1 MIKLNSTMKRSLATF
16 GRYRAQRCDY
26 RYDASTKTVH
36 KIDVKGVVVED
47 RKVDLSIWEDDE
59 VADRHNCSYA
69 YDEDGDRIEIDD
81 DFMDDGSYT
90 F

>member
-26 RYDASTKTVH
+26 RYDASTKTVQ
-36 KIDVKGVVVED
+36 KIDVKGTVVED

-59 VADRHNCSYA
+59 
-69 YDEDGDRIEIDD
+69 DGDRIEIDD
-81 DFMDDGSYT
+81 DFMGRR
-90 F
+90 

>member
-26 RYDASTKTVH
+26 RYDASTKTVQ
-36 KIDVKGVVVED
+36 KIDVKGVVVEEK
-47 RKVDLSIWEDDE
+47 KVDLTIWEDDE
-59 VADRHNCSYA
+59 VADRRRSYV

>member
-26 RYDASTKTVH
+26 RYDASTKTVQ

-47 RKVDLSIWEDDE
+47 RRVDLSIWADDPVDARN
-59 VADRHNCSYA
+59 VAYFA
-69 YDEDGDRIEIDD
+69 KGE
-81 DFMDDGSYT
+81 F
-90 F
+90 

>member
-26 RYDASTKTVH
+26 RYDASTKTVQ

-47 RKVDLSIWEDDE
+47 RRVDLSIWEDDE
-59 VADRHNCSYA
+59 EADRHCSYA
-69 YDEDGDRIEIDD
+69 YDEDG
-81 DFMDDGSYT
+81 G
-90 F
+90 

>member
-26 RYDASTKTVH
+26 RYDASTKTVQ

-47 RKVDLSIWEDDE
+47 RRVDLSIWEDDE
-59 VADRHNCSYA
+59 VADRHRSYA
-69 YDEDGDRIEIDD
+69 YDDD
-81 DFMDDGSYT
+81 EFMDDGSYYKSWT